1 MRAGERVDTVLMESG
16 ERETIAALVRGN
28 KQVEHSDRCGARVD
42 CVGSC
47 FVNAGYLKSLQ

>member
-16 ERETIAALVRGN
+16 ERGRRSRHVRGN